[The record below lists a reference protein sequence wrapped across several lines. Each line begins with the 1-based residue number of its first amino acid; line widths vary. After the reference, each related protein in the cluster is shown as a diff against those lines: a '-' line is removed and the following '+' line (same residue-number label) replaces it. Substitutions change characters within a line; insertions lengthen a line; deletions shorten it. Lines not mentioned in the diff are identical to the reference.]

1 MTACLLTAAAA
12 FSSCSSDDVIDNG
25 GIVIDETAQTITLAV
40 ANAGDNFLA
49 TRAARSL
56 YSSAAQQNI
65 DKVKVVIY
73 QLQNSLPTGVT
84 TNADLTPTV
93 LNDIPLYGNNKT
105 IVAQKVFSP
114 WMNNG
119 VSNVYSA
126 SDTGNGRL
134 ASWTLS
140 ADDQILEEGVYMA
153 YAVGYNDSEYA
164 AITSF
169 NDVAKSG
176 TFTFPLSIA
185 QNTVDTGVAPVYE
198 VFAGCTPFVVTKKQV
213 KDSSDYTYHFNVSLT
228 LHRQVAGT
236 IGYFTNIPVKG
247 NADHES
253 QTGAKLRLVASGKSS
268 NVVFAGFNSTY
279 KGGAGV
285 PATSTDAT
293 VKYVVNG
300 YNSSSAPTC
309 DAKFYGTTGDNDA
322 YTVYEVTLSNWF
334 TDNGTNGM
342 DTDGDGMLNASDKWT
357 NPLDETGNNTNPGVT
372 KGCVLGSSFLFPFAM
387 IADKPTLQLQMLDA
401 SGDIIRYW
409 SIRLQ
414 NSSSSTDTQI
424 GKTATLVKSDGT
436 TPSNTDTEN
445 FANYSI
451 LRNHL
456 YSIGLR
462 NAGDGGTDTGGDD
475 KATSLNDQTLI
486 LRVNDNWEMIH
497 SMDID

>member
-12 FSSCSSDDVIDNG
+12 FSSCSSDDVIDNGG

-65 DKVKVVIY
+65 NKVKVVIY
-73 QLQNSLPTGVT
+73 QLKTPLQDGVT
-84 TNADLTPTV
+84 TNADLTQAV
-93 LNDIPLYGNNKT
+93 LDTIPLYGSNKT

-169 NDVAKSG
+169 DGAAKSS
-176 TFTFPLSIA
+176 TFNFPLSIA
-185 QNTVDTGVAPVYE
+185 QNTTTSRVYE

-213 KDSSDYTYHFNVSLT
+213 KDSDPATYTYHFNVSLT

-247 NADHES
+247 NADHET

-285 PATSTDAT
+285 PATDDTT

-300 YNSSSAPTC
+300 YNSSSAPAY
-309 DAKFYGTTGDNDA
+309 DAKFYGTTGENDA
-322 YTVYEVTLSNWF
+322 YTVYEVTLSDWF
-334 TDNGTNGM
+334 TDTDATNGM
-342 DTDGDGMLNASDKWT
+342 DTDGDGMLNASDTWK
-357 NPLDETGNNTNPGVT
+357 NPLDATNANPGV
-372 KGCVLGSSFLFPFAM
+372 KEGCVLGSSFLFPFAM

-462 NAGDGGTDTGGDD
+462 NAGDGGTDDGGDD
-475 KATSLNDQTLI
+475 KATPLNDQTLI